1 MSRERT
7 AIRRWGSAFASVVVV
22 AAAVAAATEAWLL
35 WAHATYPSSGG
46 CPWDGPQG
54 WKALIAGF
62 VCCGLAAGIGGLAIS
77 KLGSSRSGIPAGVVI
92 VLVAALSVAIVAL
105 FFGAGLQCND

>member
-1 MSRERT
+1 
-7 AIRRWGSAFASVVVV
+7 
-22 AAAVAAATEAWLL
+22 
-35 WAHATYPSSGG
+35 
-46 CPWDGPQG
+46 
-54 WKALIAGF
+54 
-62 VCCGLAAGIGGLAIS
+62 LAIS